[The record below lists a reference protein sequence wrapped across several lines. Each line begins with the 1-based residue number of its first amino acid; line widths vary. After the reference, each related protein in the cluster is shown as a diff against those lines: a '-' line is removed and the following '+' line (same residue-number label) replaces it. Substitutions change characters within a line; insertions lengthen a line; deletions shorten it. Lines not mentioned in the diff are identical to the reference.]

1 MHHTFTALFRNLIW
15 SLALLVF
22 SSHATVAE
30 ETGAHDFTFL
40 SIDGE
45 SLPLSRF
52 EGKALL
58 IVNTASFC
66 GYTYQY
72 DGLQKLWERYRDQGL
87 VVLGVPS
94 NDFGNQEPGS
104 EADIKKFCEVRY
116 IDFPLTSKVAV
127 RGANA
132 HPFYKWAAR
141 VLGAGAAPRWNF
153 HKYLVSPD
161 GRLVTHFS
169 SATEPGSKK
178 VTAAIEKVIQ

>member
-1 MHHTFTALFRNLIW
+1 MNHSLKSLPGILFGVLAFVALAHHTA
-15 SLALLVF
+15 
-22 SSHATVAE
+22 VAE
-30 ETGAHDFTFL
+30 ETNAHDFVFTSIEGERLAL
-40 SIDGE
+40 SQ
-45 SLPLSRF
+45 F

-66 GYTYQY
+66 GFTYQY
-72 DGLQKLWERYRDQGL
+72 DGLQKAWERYRDRGL

-116 IDFPLTSKVAV
+116 IDFPLTAKVRV
-127 RGANA
+127 RGKEA

-141 VLGAGAAPRWNF
+141 TLGAGAAPRWNF

-161 GRLVTHFS
+161 GRLVSHFP

-178 VTAAIEKVIQ
+178 VVEAIEALIQ